1 MFSKES
7 IINYCNA
14 IINCIEKIKSNFEK
28 KEEEK
33 EIQFSHLN
41 AIHLEDDEIQNYTDK
56 LNWGINNNEVKN
68 IAITGSYGT
77 GKSSIIKSFVKNKN
91 LMDISL
97 TISFANFENNEDLIK
112 KEEIEF
118 NIVNQIIYSEK
129 HGKLNNSRFKRIA
142 NKSWNYK
149 FWSIFFIVLYLYT
162 IINIFFSSIN
172 GKLSIFPY
180 WEYQKNIYV
189 IIFIIQ
195 TFIVLYRLYDDVIN
209 FRITKISPTDIE
221 ITNDNNE
228 SNESILSKYYDEIL
242 NFFLNSKV
250 EIVFIEDLDRFN
262 GSLSIFTHLRQI
274 NEQLNNS
281 KDLKHKKTTFVYAV
295 KDDLLDD
302 EHKKTKFFDLIIP
315 ILPFINSNTSR
326 EFITKK
332 ISELEGDLLNNN
344 KLKNLIKEV
353 SPYINDTR
361 TAINLINEFIVF
373 KQQYISNWEKNNQT
387 ITLIASKLPLDKI
400 FGIIVYKNFYTNDY
414 VNLLSNNFES
424 IVYSIFYQKDE
435 FIKNSIS
442 NKTKRIEEIEKEI
455 SELATIYIPDIE
467 SLNKLMIN
475 SFILL
480 LIGNYN
486 NLINIQINRDNINL
500 ENLHKN
506 ENFQTLKDDIKI
518 KDGVHR
524 NFERISITF
533 ESIKKKSGLNYQKE
547 YENIKKK
554 SENEIEKLQKEK
566 NELNKSIGI
575 IKSKSVSELINRY
588 SNENLSKYTKVRE
601 ITEND
606 EAYTNNKVL
615 LHKNQLLFLLIK
627 YGYINEQYLN
637 YISHKHEGLLDFNDL
652 KFRNKILDNVNPEFN
667 YEIKNINDFMED
679 LSPSH
684 FNSRAIF
691 NYLILDFL
699 IKNSNKFEYEYSLF
713 YSNLLSN
720 EEFQKDFIAGAFSS
734 LSQENRFKFY
744 YKLIESESFWKNL
757 ENQNEIINAIVISI
771 IKEREN
777 QRNKL
782 LIKLNIETKLIEYLK
797 DNEEILKEATKED
810 INSLNMNVSYK
821 ITDLNHFIND
831 DTQRYI
837 YENNMYYIN
846 ESNLEVINLKIT
858 QKNIKDWRLSNLSNF
873 SVEPLDDYIY
883 ENIKEFLENIYFS
896 NVTEEDGNGISILSR
911 ILTNKN
917 IDSDYTK
924 KYIKDIKFQIDLH
937 DIDISVI
944 DFDDNLFKPLLESD
958 RIKPSWNNVK
968 IIYPRTQL
976 TDQLLSFINLNR
988 KELENDQDLSIDNDE
1003 ELIVSLIKSDKIEDF
1018 KIFDATNIKFDE
1030 IEDYIDY
1037 IKFIE
1042 YIIVT
1047 NRVDLN
1053 TEVFNIINDENKLH
1067 FISNYISQDLD
1078 LNELEIEVGNYTQLI
1093 IKSETP
1099 ISKVLIKYILNDF
1112 DKIDFEEERI
1122 VSMLIEYINE
1132 NNINVDFNILDHLLS
1147 HIDEENIKIDLISI
1161 KFRLCPHLAE
1171 DDVITLLKHTDTF
1184 KNIEEKQNYKIELNE
1199 VNNEILNYLKSKKF
1213 IKHHFVNHTENKYTI
1228 TF

>member
-7 IINYCNA
+7 IIKYCNA
-14 IINCIEKIKSNFEK
+14 IINYIEKIKSHFEK

-33 EIQFSHLN
+33 EMQFSHLN
-41 AIHLEDDEIQNYTDK
+41 AVHLENEDIQNYTDK
-56 LNWGINNNEVKN
+56 LSWGINNNDVKN

-97 TISFANFENNEDLIK
+97 TISFANFENNEELIK

-129 HGKLNNSRFKRIA
+129 HEKLNNSRFKRIA
-142 NKSWNYK
+142 NKSWNHK
-149 FWSIFFIVLYLYT
+149 FWSIFFIVVYLYT

-189 IIFIIQ
+189 TIFIIQ

-221 ITNDNNE
+221 ITNDNKE
-228 SNESILSKYYDEIL
+228 LNESILSKYYDEIL

-262 GSLSIFTHLRQI
+262 GSLSIFTHLRQV

-281 KDLKHKKTTFVYAV
+281 KDLKHKKVTFVYAV

-315 ILPFINSNTSR
+315 VLPFINSNTSR

-373 KQQYISNWEKNNQT
+373 KQQYISNWEKNNQN
-387 ITLIASKLPLDKI
+387 ITLIASELPLDKI

-424 IVYSIFYQKDE
+424 IVYSIFYHKDE

-455 SELATIYIPDIE
+455 SVLATLYIPDIE
-467 SLNKLMIN
+467 SLNKIMIN
-475 SFILL
+475 SFMLL
-480 LIGNYN
+480 LYESYN
-486 NLINIQINRDNINL
+486 NLRNIKINNDNINL
-500 ENLHKN
+500 KNLHKN

-518 KDGVHR
+518 KQNGYN
-524 NFERISITF
+524 NFVSTTITF
-533 ESIKKKSGLNYQKE
+533 ESIIKNSGLNYQKE

-575 IKSKSVSELINRY
+575 VKSKSVSELINRY
-588 SNENLSKYTKVRE
+588 SDENLSTYTKVNE
-601 ITEND
+601 ITENN
-606 EAYTNNKVL
+606 EAANNKKI
-615 LHKNQLLFLLIK
+615 LHKNQLLFFLIK

-713 YSNLLSN
+713 YSNLLSD

-757 ENQNEIINAIVISI
+757 ENQNEIINAIIISI
-771 IKEREN
+771 IKEKEN

-782 LIKLNIETKLIEYLK
+782 LIKLNIEKKLTEYLK
-797 DNEEILKEATKED
+797 YNEEILKEATKED

-831 DTQRYI
+831 DIQRYI
-837 YENNMYYIN
+837 YKNNMYYIN
-846 ESNLEVINLKIT
+846 ESNLEVINSKIT
-858 QKNIKDWRLSNLSNF
+858 QKNIKDWKLSNLWNF

-896 NVTEEDGNGISILSR
+896 NVTEEDGNGISILNR
-911 ILTNKN
+911 ILTNEN

-924 KYIKDIKFQIDLH
+924 RYIKDIKFQIDLH

-944 DFDDNLFKPLLESD
+944 DFDDNLFKPLLEYN
-958 RIKPSWNNVK
+958 RVKPSWNNVK
-968 IIYPRTQL
+968 IIYSRTQL
-976 TDQLLSFINLNR
+976 TDELLSFINLN
-988 KELENDQDLSIDNDE
+988 KNEIENDQDLSIENDK
-1003 ELIVSLIKSDKIEDF
+1003 ELIASLIKSDKIEDF
-1018 KIFDATNIKFDE
+1018 RIFDATDIKFDE

-1042 YIIVT
+1042 YIITT

-1053 TEVFNIINDENKLH
+1053 TEVFNIINEENKLH
-1067 FISNYISQDLD
+1067 FINNYIRQDLD
-1078 LNELEIEVGNYTQLI
+1078 LNELEIDKYTY
-1093 IKSETP
+1093 SR
-1099 ISKVLIKYILNDF
+1099 LIKESEQEIATFLVKLILNDF

-1184 KNIEEKQNYKIELNE
+1184 RNIEEKQNYKIELNE
-1199 VNNEILNYLKSKKF
+1199 VNNEILNYLKS
-1213 IKHHFVNHTENKYTI
+1213 
-1228 TF
+1228 

>member
-7 IINYCNA
+7 IIKYCNA
-14 IINCIEKIKSNFEK
+14 IINYIEKIKSHFEK

-33 EIQFSHLN
+33 EMQFSHLN
-41 AIHLEDDEIQNYTDK
+41 AVHLENEDIQNYTDK
-56 LNWGINNNEVKN
+56 LSWGINNNDVKN

-97 TISFANFENNEDLIK
+97 TISFANFENNEELIK

-129 HGKLNNSRFKRIA
+129 HEKLNNSRFKRIA
-142 NKSWNYK
+142 NKSWNHK
-149 FWSIFFIVLYLYT
+149 FWSIFFIVVYLYT

-189 IIFIIQ
+189 TIFIIQ

-221 ITNDNNE
+221 ITNDNKE
-228 SNESILSKYYDEIL
+228 LNESILSKYYDEIL

-262 GSLSIFTHLRQI
+262 GSLSIFTHLRQV

-281 KDLKHKKTTFVYAV
+281 KDLKHKKVTFVYAV

-315 ILPFINSNTSR
+315 VLPFINSNTSR

-373 KQQYISNWEKNNQT
+373 KQQYISNWEKNNQN
-387 ITLIASKLPLDKI
+387 ITLIASELPLDKI

-424 IVYSIFYQKDE
+424 IVYSIFYHKDE

-455 SELATIYIPDIE
+455 SVLATLYIPDIE
-467 SLNKLMIN
+467 SLNKIMIN
-475 SFILL
+475 SFMLL
-480 LIGNYN
+480 LYESYN
-486 NLINIQINRDNINL
+486 NLRNIKINNDNINL
-500 ENLHKN
+500 KNLHKN

-518 KDGVHR
+518 KQNGYN
-524 NFERISITF
+524 NFVSTTITF
-533 ESIKKKSGLNYQKE
+533 ESIIKNSGLNYQKE

-575 IKSKSVSELINRY
+575 VKSKSVSELINRY
-588 SNENLSKYTKVRE
+588 SDENLSTYTKVNE
-601 ITEND
+601 ITENN
-606 EAYTNNKVL
+606 EAANNKKI
-615 LHKNQLLFLLIK
+615 LHKNQLLFFLIK

-713 YSNLLSN
+713 YSNLLSD

-757 ENQNEIINAIVISI
+757 ENQNEIINAIIISI
-771 IKEREN
+771 IKEKEN

-782 LIKLNIETKLIEYLK
+782 LIKLNIEKKLTEYLK
-797 DNEEILKEATKED
+797 YNEEILKEATKED

-831 DTQRYI
+831 DIQRYI
-837 YENNMYYIN
+837 YKNNMYYIN
-846 ESNLEVINLKIT
+846 ESNLEVINSKIT
-858 QKNIKDWRLSNLSNF
+858 QKNIKDWKLSNLWNF

-896 NVTEEDGNGISILSR
+896 NVTEEDGNGISILNR
-911 ILTNKN
+911 ILTNEN

-924 KYIKDIKFQIDLH
+924 RYIKDIKFQIDLH

-944 DFDDNLFKPLLESD
+944 DFDDNLFKPLLEYN
-958 RIKPSWNNVK
+958 RVKPSWNNVK
-968 IIYPRTQL
+968 IIYSRTQL
-976 TDQLLSFINLNR
+976 TDELLSFINLN
-988 KELENDQDLSIDNDE
+988 KNEIENDQDLSIENDK
-1003 ELIVSLIKSDKIEDF
+1003 ELIASLIKSDKIEDF
-1018 KIFDATNIKFDE
+1018 RIFDATDIKFDE

-1042 YIIVT
+1042 YIITT

-1053 TEVFNIINDENKLH
+1053 TEVFNIINEENKLH
-1067 FISNYISQDLD
+1067 FINNYIRQDLD
-1078 LNELEIEVGNYTQLI
+1078 LNELEIDKYTY
-1093 IKSETP
+1093 SR
-1099 ISKVLIKYILNDF
+1099 LIKESEQEIATFLVKLILNDF

-1184 KNIEEKQNYKIELNE
+1184 RNIEEKQNYKIELNE
-1199 VNNEILNYLKSKKF
+1199 VNNEILNYLKSDTVPKT
-1213 IKHHFVNHTENKYTI
+1213 V
-1228 TF
+1228 

>member
-7 IINYCNA
+7 IIKYCNA
-14 IINCIEKIKSNFEK
+14 IINYIEKIKSHFEK

-33 EIQFSHLN
+33 EMHFSHLN
-41 AIHLEDDEIQNYTDK
+41 AVHLENEEIQNYTDK
-56 LNWGINNNEVKN
+56 LSWGINNNEVKN

-97 TISFANFENNEDLIK
+97 TISFANFENNEELIK

-142 NKSWNYK
+142 NKSWNHK
-149 FWSIFFIVLYLYT
+149 FWSIFFIVVYLYT
-162 IINIFFSSIN
+162 IINIFFPSIN

-221 ITNDNNE
+221 ITNDNKE

-281 KDLKHKKTTFVYAV
+281 KDLKHKKITFVYAV

-344 KLKNLIKEV
+344 KLKNIIKEV

-373 KQQYISNWEKNNQT
+373 KQQYISNWEKNNQN
-387 ITLIASKLPLDKI
+387 ITPIATKLPLDKI
-400 FGIIVYKNFYTNDY
+400 FGIIVYKNLYTYDY
-414 VNLLSNNFES
+414 VNLLYNNFES
-424 IVYSIFYQKDE
+424 IVYSIFYNKDE

-455 SELATIYIPDIE
+455 SELEAIYIPDIE
-467 SLNKLMIN
+467 SLNKIMIN

-480 LIGNYN
+480 LNANYN
-486 NLINIQINRDNINL
+486 DLINIKINRDNINL

-518 KDGVHR
+518 KQNGYN
-524 NFERISITF
+524 NFERTTITF

-575 IKSKSVSELINRY
+575 VKSKSVSELINRY
-588 SNENLSKYTKVRE
+588 SNENLSKYTKVNE

-606 EAYTNNKVL
+606 EDANNKII
-615 LHKNQLLFLLIK
+615 LHKNQLLFFLIK

-713 YSNLLSN
+713 YSNLLSD

-757 ENQNEIINAIVISI
+757 ENQNEIINAIIISI
-771 IKEREN
+771 IKEKEN

-782 LIKLNIETKLIEYLK
+782 LIKLNIEKKLIEYLK
-797 DNEEILKEATKED
+797 YNEEILKEATKED

-821 ITDLNHFIND
+821 ITDLNHFIDD

-846 ESNLEVINLKIT
+846 ESNLEVINSKIT
-858 QKNIKDWRLSNLSNF
+858 QKNIKDWKLSNLWNF

-896 NVTEEDGNGISILSR
+896 NVTEEDGNGISILNR
-911 ILTNKN
+911 ILTNEN

-924 KYIKDIKFQIDLH
+924 RYIKDIKFQIDLY
-937 DIDISVI
+937 DIDFSVI
-944 DFDDNLFKPLLESD
+944 DFDDNLFKPLLEFN
-958 RIKPSWNNVK
+958 RVKPSWNNVK
-968 IIYPRTQL
+968 IIYSRTQL
-976 TDQLLSFINLNR
+976 TDELLSFINLN
-988 KELENDQDLSIDNDE
+988 KNEIENDQDLSIENDE
-1003 ELIVSLIKSDKIEDF
+1003 ELIASLIKSDKIEDF
-1018 KIFDATNIKFDE
+1018 RIFDATDIKFDE

-1042 YIIVT
+1042 YIITT
-1047 NRVDLN
+1047 NRIDLN
-1053 TEVFNIINDENKLH
+1053 TEVFNIINEENKLH
-1067 FISNYISQDLD
+1067 FINNYIRQDLD
-1078 LNELEIEVGNYTQLI
+1078 LNELEIDKYTY
-1093 IKSETP
+1093 SR
-1099 ISKVLIKYILNDF
+1099 LIKESEQEIATFLVKLILNDF

-1132 NNINVDFNILDHLLS
+1132 NNINVDFNILDYLLS

-1184 KNIEEKQNYKIELNE
+1184 RNIEEKQNYKIELNE
-1199 VNNEILNYLKSKKF
+1199 VNNEILNYLKSKKI